1 MRILKCALGHVVSS
15 RSQYGVLA
23 GLRVKL
29 IHGLAR
35 TNERPTSVPT
45 PRQEHICFMATR
57 VRRRPVGN

>member
-1 MRILKCALGHVVSS
+1 MRNLKCALGRVAS

-35 TNERPTSVPT
+35 TIAMPTSVPP
-45 PRQEHICFMATR
+45 PRKQDTCFMSTR
-57 VRRRPVGN
+57 VG